1 MKLKIDNF
9 IGLEKARDTLK
20 QIEEFDTFSMFVR
33 DYTNILELD
42 KLDDTLN
49 SVSNRI
55 REVVKEFENKQLTLQ
70 K

>member
-55 REVVKEFENKQLTLQ
+55 REAVKEFENKQLTLQ

>member
-20 QIEEFDTFSMFVR
+20 QIEEFDTFSMYMEG
-33 DYTNILELD
+33 YTTDQEIND
-42 KLDDTLN
+42 LDDTLN

-55 REVVKEFENKQLTLQ
+55 REAVKEFENKQLTFQ

>member
-33 DYTNILELD
+33 DYTSILELD

-49 SVSNRI
+49 NISNRI
-55 REVVKEFENKQLTLQ
+55 REAVKEFKNKQLTFQ